1 MLFTKSIWLLAVASA
16 SALRGPVPPRGAR
29 AAVDVRGGADDDDAG
44 DLFGAADAESVEA
57 KVRGGMVSAAKM
69 MGAMRGDAGPSAA
82 VAALEAAA
90 SAEAS
95 SVAELLELY
104 LVARADQALEL
115 AGSDALDVALR
126 QVANEALAYRAST
139 RLPVDAAARV
149 LKTLADAAG
158 ADSAEAYEADVVS
171 RSALAVKE
179 LLAVLADS
187 GNFVAAAL
195 AHADAKIPAIEADVE
210 EDLGLGNDAAVQA
223 GRSVLE
229 KLRSWQNDSQPLE
242 QLRVSLLSEL
252 EDAPE
257 HDRPRVAAALR
268 PVVANVLGPEF
279 SS

>member
-1 MLFTKSIWLLAVASA
+1 MLHRDF
-16 SALRGPVPPRGAR
+16 
-29 AAVDVRGGADDDDAG
+29 
-44 DLFGAADAESVEA
+44 A
-57 KVRGGMVSAAKM
+57 KA
-69 MGAMRGDAGPSAA
+69 PSAA

-115 AGSDALDVALR
+115 AGSDALEVALR

-195 AHADAKIPAIEADVE
+195 AHADEKIPAIEADVE

>member
-1 MLFTKSIWLLAVASA
+1 MCI
-16 SALRGPVPPRGAR
+16 RDR
-29 AAVDVRGGADDDDAG
+29 
-44 DLFGAADAESVEA
+44 
-57 KVRGGMVSAAKM
+57 
-69 MGAMRGDAGPSAA
+69 
-82 VAALEAAA
+82 
-90 SAEAS
+90 
-95 SVAELLELY
+95 Y

-115 AGSDALDVALR
+115 AGSDALEVALR